1 MYHYITVSNMRTTIT
16 LDDDV
21 FESAQAQARASGK
34 RLGEVVSALARRG
47 LQASVQTKP
56 RKSGLPTFS
65 VSKASPVIPSDRA
78 SKMLAEDGL

>member
-1 MYHYITVSNMRTTIT
+1 MRTTIT

-47 LQASVQTKP
+47 LQSPPQSVTA
-56 RKSGLPTFS
+56 KSGLPMFA
-65 VSKASPVIPSDRA
+65 VSKAATVIPSGRA
-78 SKMLAEDGL
+78 AKLLSEEGA